1 MYKKKR
7 LAKKKH
13 RKSQLRVKAKI
24 QESLLKAKPKKIVEP
39 SVVDSTP
46 EEETKYSKKT
56 EVKKA
61 PAKKTAVKKAPAKKK
76 A

>member
-39 SVVDSTP
+39 SVVDLIP
-46 EEETKYSKKT
+46 EEE
-56 EVKKA
+56 VKA